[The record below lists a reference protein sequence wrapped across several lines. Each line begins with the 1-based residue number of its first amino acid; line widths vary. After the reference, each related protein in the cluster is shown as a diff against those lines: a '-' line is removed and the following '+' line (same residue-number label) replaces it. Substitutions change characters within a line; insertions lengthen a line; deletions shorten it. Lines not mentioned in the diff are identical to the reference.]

1 MTAKDKAKEL
11 VDNFYQL
18 FPLEMDV
25 TVTEGDLSW
34 EYDGWKQSKQCALIA
49 VDEMLK
55 HDEKIIVSHKTSA
68 YKSFEDFNQNLKH
81 IQNELDSYVLS
92 RYSYWQEVKQEIT
105 QL

>member
-1 MTAKDKAKEL
+1 MTPKDKAKEL
-11 VDNFYQL
+11 TDKYYNF
-18 FPLEMDV
+18 
-25 TVTEGDLSW
+25 GDQ
-34 EYDGWKQSKQCALIA
+34 EFDYSKEFALIA

>member
-1 MTAKDKAKEL
+1 MNAKEKAKEL
-11 VDNFYQL
+11 VDKYYNF
-18 FPLEMDV
+18 
-25 TVTEGDLSW
+25 GDQ
-34 EYDGWKQSKQCALIA
+34 EFDYSKEFALIA

-92 RYSYWQEVKQEIT
+92 RYSYWQAVKQEIIN
-105 QL
+105 L

>member
-1 MTAKDKAKEL
+1 MNAKEKAKEL

-55 HDEKIIVSHKTSA
+55 PEKIIVSHKTSA

>member
-1 MTAKDKAKEL
+1 MNAKDKAKEL
-11 VDNFYQL
+11 FLKYR
-18 FPLEMDV
+18 PIIA
-25 TVTEGDLSW
+25 G
-34 EYDGWKQSKQCALIA
+34 KQFLTGLVLMSEAKELTKQCALVA

-92 RYSYWQEVKQEIT
+92 RYSYWQEVKQEIEK
-105 QL
+105 L